1 MITYDFSDKV
11 AFVTGGTSGIG
22 LATAL
27 AFARAG
33 AKLVIASRGEESG
46 RQACAAIK
54 KRVVP
59 TYFSYGLTCAMKPR

>member
-11 AFVTGGTSGIG
+11 AFVTGGSSGIG

-33 AKLVIASRGEESG
+33 AKLAIASRGEESG

-54 KRVVP
+54 KRVVLP
-59 TYFSYGLTCAMKPR
+59 YFSYGPTCATKPR

>member
-33 AKLVIASRGEESG
+33 AKLVIASRGEELGARHAPQS
-46 RQACAAIK
+46 K
-54 KRVVP
+54 KEW
-59 TYFSYGLTCAMKPR
+59 CPRTFHTD